1 MKHVIGIDP
10 SLTRTAVC
18 CLYEDGTWEM
28 ATMKSAPPTEKTLSN
43 RIRRFADHAKNIVD
57 AMPVCAE
64 LVLLEGYSY
73 ASKGSSVITLGEFGG
88 MLRNQLALCG
98 TLGLTKEVSPST
110 LKQFVLG
117 KGIGDK
123 DQIGANITH
132 RYGVLLNNN
141 DENDAF
147 GLAKLAACVVGWD
160 KPANEGQRKAVATIR
175 AMEPKAAIK

>member
-18 CLYEDGTWEM
+18 CLYEDGTHEM
-28 ATMKSAPPTEKTLSN
+28 VAMKSTSPNEKTLSN
-43 RIRRFADHAKNIVD
+43 RIRRFADHAKNIGD
-57 AMPVCAE
+57 AILVGAE
-64 LVLLEGYSY
+64 LILLEGYSY

-88 MLRNQLALCG
+88 VLRNQLSLQG
-98 TLGLTKEVSPST
+98 SLSLTKEVSPST

-117 KGIGDK
+117 KGVGDK
-123 DQIGANITH
+123 DQIGANLTH

-141 DENDAF
+141 DEYDAF

-160 KPANEGQRKAVATIR
+160 EPANEGQRKAIATI
-175 AMEPKAAIK
+175 KGQS